1 MRVVV
6 KRGDMFFRPA
16 LDAKAILSNSIGLAD
31 AVEAIPI
38 GRRRTKI
45 MAGPTAGIAAFL
57 HAAAEERPEHELL
70 VVPQW
75 QHGDWET
82 FFSHSRRLNV
92 ARGNVLIQEDASER
106 VIYFIASGLL
116 EVTLALGGRNMETI
130 AKVHPGSVVGELSF
144 FDGRPRS
151 AKVLAVADSELYRL
165 DYDAFLQYADAHP
178 RQACDLLLAIGRV
191 VALRLRRTQTRGI
204 R

>member
-1 MRVVV
+1 
-6 KRGDMFFRPA
+6 
-16 LDAKAILSNSIGLAD
+16 
-31 AVEAIPI
+31 
-38 GRRRTKI
+38 

-116 EVTLALGGRNMETI
+116 EVTLALGSRNMETI

-151 AKVLAVADSELYRL
+151 AKVWSVADSELYRL
-165 DYDAFLQYADAHP
+165 DYDAFLQYADAQP
-178 RQACDLLLAIGRV
+178 RQACDLLMAIGRV
-191 VALRLRRTQTRGI
+191 VALRLRRTQAGGMR
-204 R
+204 